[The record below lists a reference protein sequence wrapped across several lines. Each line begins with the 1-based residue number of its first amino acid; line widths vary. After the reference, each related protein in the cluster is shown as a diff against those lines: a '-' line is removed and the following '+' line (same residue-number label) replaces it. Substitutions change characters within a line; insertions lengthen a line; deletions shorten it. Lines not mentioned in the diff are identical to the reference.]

1 MCNSVGRNTVQQP
14 HSANTWA
21 QSKLLRPSF
30 NQQVLSQKVCCCV
43 AAWLTC
49 CLRTVPL
56 PDLLHRYAANRTSKN
71 ITIELSK
78 ATFARF
84 GTLQYGKTS
93 FKTTTNQQTNS
104 PWRPHRMDVSKNE
117 PLKSCPEMAR
127 KYSTRESHKN
137 VQVSPIVRP

>member
-1 MCNSVGRNTVQQP
+1 MFVCNSVGRNTVQQP

-93 FKTTTNQQTNS
+93 FNNQPTNKQPVEATSNGRVKERASQILPRNGKEVQ
-104 PWRPHRMDVSKNE
+104 H
-117 PLKSCPEMAR
+117 
-127 KYSTRESHKN
+127 TRVTQERS
-137 VQVSPIVRP
+137 S